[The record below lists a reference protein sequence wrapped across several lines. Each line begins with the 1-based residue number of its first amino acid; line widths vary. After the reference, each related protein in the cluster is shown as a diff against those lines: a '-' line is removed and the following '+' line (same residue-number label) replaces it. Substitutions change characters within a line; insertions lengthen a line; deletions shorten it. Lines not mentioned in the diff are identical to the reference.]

1 MALAH
6 KPHEQHKP
14 AFYQRWNLQ
23 HRLQHGVLATSM
35 FGLIIS
41 GLAIKFHTAAWA
53 SGWFKLVGFHNN
65 LILHKVSAS
74 LLVFVSFWHLA
85 YMLVVWAREK
95 SHPLTWA
102 MMPMPKD
109 AVDAWHHMLYLMN
122 LRKEP
127 PQYGRYTYLEK
138 FEYLSI
144 FWGMV
149 VMGLTGFSLWFP
161 VQMGNFFPR
170 EILDVFRIVHANEA
184 VVACIA
190 LLYGHFF
197 SVHFN
202 PAVFPS
208 SSVWYN
214 GKISLEHMLEEHP
227 LEYQKLV
234 EKGELPAVD
243 GHHEHGLSPA
253 RKVLAFVELIIYSA
267 IFYWM
272 LISYLPK
279 ALA

>member
-1 MALAH
+1 MKEH
-6 KPHEQHKP
+6 KQS
-14 AFYQRWNLQ
+14 FVQRWNLQ
-23 HRLQHGVLATSM
+23 HRLQHGMLALSM
-35 FGLIIS
+35 FGLIIT
-41 GLAIKFHTAAWA
+41 GLAIKYHQAGWAQAWYKVVSFHT
-53 SGWFKLVGFHNN
+53 N
-65 LILHKVSAS
+65 LIIHKSSAS

-85 YMLVVWAREK
+85 YMLVVWAKER
-95 SHPLTWA
+95 SHPLSWA
-102 MMPMPKD
+102 MMPNLND
-109 AVDAWHHMLYLMN
+109 AKHMYQHMLYLLN

-127 PQYGRYTYLEK
+127 PQYDRYTYLEK

-149 VMGLTGFSLWFP
+149 VMGLTGFSLWLP
-161 VQMGNFFPR
+161 ETMGNFFTR
-170 EILDVFRIVHANEA
+170 EILDIFRIIHGNEA

-214 GKISLEHMLEEHP
+214 GKISLEHMMEEHP
-227 LEYQKLV
+227 AEYQRLV
-234 EKGELPAVD
+234 DQGKIQPTMAGDQP
-243 GHHEHGLSPA
+243 HGLSPA

-267 IFYWM
+267 IFYWL
-272 LISYLPK
+272 LITYLPK